1 MRSLGLV
8 VFLLIGGSLHAQLG
22 KKVRSLLEVD
32 TNAAPDYDTAYIAIY
47 RSDLVISAVA
57 KVQLV
62 DVAVEQV
69 DGEDLTYSINGKEQ
83 YGFGLDYKWLSVEAT
98 FNVPALSDYDASLGK
113 TTSKGLGIGFTGR
126 RLWARGFWNTTKGYY
141 LNEPERW
148 TGNENLIVRED
159 LSNRTFLLSL
169 NYALSNKRRFSQNA
183 ALFQMERQKKS
194 AGTAVAGLS
203 AWHTTISAD
212 SSILS
217 PALVDTFQLATG
229 FSGVQRL
236 LVGVTIGYTHTFSFG
251 HKGFIHAAI
260 LPGVTYADQRITTP
274 GETLHGNGTAVVSE
288 FKLGAGFNGDR
299 WYGALTTSYYYSTA
313 QIAEELNLSTNY
325 GFVRFAIGIRLGD
338 PGIKVLGK
346 VGL

>member
-1 MRSLGLV
+1 MRSLGLILL
-8 VFLLIGGSLHAQLG
+8 LLIGGSLQAQFG
-22 KKVRSLLEVD
+22 KKIQSFLSVD
-32 TNAAPDYDTAYIAIY
+32 ANAAPDHDTAYIAIY

-62 DVAVEQV
+62 DVAIEPI
-69 DGEDLTYSINGKEQ
+69 DGDDLTYSINGKEQ

-113 TTSKGLGIGFTGR
+113 STSKGLGIGFTGR
-126 RLWARGFWNTTKGYY
+126 RLWARGFWNTTQGYY
-141 LNEPERW
+141 LNDPERW
-148 TGNENLIVRED
+148 TGSKDPMVRGD
-159 LSNRTFLLSL
+159 LYNRTFLLSL

-212 SSILS
+212 SSILN

-229 FSGVQRL
+229 FSGLQRL
-236 LVGVTIGYTHTFSFG
+236 LVGVTLGYAHTFSFG
-251 HKGFIHAAI
+251 HKGFLHAAI

-274 GETLHGNGTAVVSE
+274 TEALHGTGTAGVAE

-299 WYGALTTSYYYSTA
+299 WYGAITTSFYYSTTP
-313 QIAEELNLSTNY
+313 IAEKLNLSTNY
-325 GFVRFAIGIRLGD
+325 GFVRFAIGVRLGD